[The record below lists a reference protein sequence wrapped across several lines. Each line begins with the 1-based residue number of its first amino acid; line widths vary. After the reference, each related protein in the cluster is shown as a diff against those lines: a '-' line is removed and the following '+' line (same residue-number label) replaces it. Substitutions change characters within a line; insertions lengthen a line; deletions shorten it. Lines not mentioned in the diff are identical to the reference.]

1 MILELARL
9 ILGLL
14 VNSYNSIKI
23 IGDKV
28 FHQEFLKE
36 LLNL

>member
-1 MILELARL
+1 MSNSGTLARL

-14 VNSYNSIKI
+14 VKSAAKVKL

-28 FHQEFLKE
+28 YREIFLE
-36 LLNL
+36 L